1 MKVKEITL
9 GKTGIRTP
17 QNAFGA
23 LPVQRVDKETAVKI
37 LRRAYEGGMRFFD
50 TARAYTDSEEKLG
63 AAFGGMWDRV
73 TLATKTHALTPEGF
87 WKDLECSLSLL
98 KTDCIDIY
106 QFHQAKQVFRPGDG
120 TGMYECMLKARDA
133 GKIKHIGITSHRLP
147 VAKEAIESGLYE
159 TLQFPFSYLSAP
171 NEQALVRRC
180 AERGMG
186 FIAMKGLCGG
196 LLTNSAA
203 CAAFMSEWPT
213 VLPIWGVQHE
223 SELEEWLGYLSRPPV
238 MDEAMRA
245 FIEADRAQLGGEF
258 CRSCGYCMPCPAGI
272 EIRNC
277 ARMIQ
282 LLRRMPSG
290 QWLNEHWQAEMK
302 KIEGCLHCGR
312 CVSKCPYHLN
322 TPELLRKNYDD
333 YQRVLRGEVKV

>member
-1 MKVKEITL
+1 MRQVRL
-9 GKTGIRTP
+9 GNTGIVAAA
-17 QNAFGA
+17 QAFGA
-23 LPVQRVDKETAVKI
+23 LPVQRRSFAEAERI
-37 LRRAYEGGMRFFD
+37 LRRALDGGMDFFD
-50 TARAYTDSEEKLG
+50 TARYYTDSEEKIG
-63 AAFGGMWDRV
+63 RAISDRRGEFRV
-73 TLATKTHALTPEGF
+73 STKTGAQTGAELM
-87 WKDLECSLSLL
+87 KDLETSLRNLR
-98 KTDCIDIY
+98 TDHIDIY
-106 QFHQAKQVFRPGDG
+106 QFHNPPFVPRPGDG
-120 TGMYECMLKARDA
+120 RGLYEAALKAKEQ
-133 GKIKHIGITSHRLP
+133 GKILHIGITNHQL
-147 VAKEAIESGLYE
+147 AIANEAIDSGLFE